1 VSIAAKIQSNPRTK
15 AFAHR
20 LLIPKGQ
27 ARPRWWVRTFLNP
40 FLHKKGR
47 RSIVRRSVRLDLLP
61 FRTFQLGGGSI
72 IEAFSVINNG
82 MGEVLIGEN
91 STVGIGNV
99 VIGPVHI
106 GNNVIIAQ
114 HVVLSGLNHGFQ
126 DIGVAIKDQACTTGL
141 IRVMDDSW
149 IGANA
154 VVTAGVTIGKHA
166 VVAGGSVVTKDVP
179 DYTVVAG
186 NPARII
192 KQYNPL
198 AGKWEKIK

>member
-1 VSIAAKIQSNPRTK
+1 M
-15 AFAHR
+15 
-20 LLIPKGQ
+20 
-27 ARPRWWVRTFLNP
+27 
-40 FLHKKGR
+40 
-47 RSIVRRSVRLDLLP
+47 DLLP

>member
-1 VSIAAKIQSNPRTK
+1 LSFAEKIKSDPRSK
-15 AFAHR
+15 ALAHR
-20 LLIPKGQ
+20 MLVPRGQ

-40 FLHKKGR
+40 FVHQKGR
-47 RSIVRRSVRLDLLP
+47 RAVVRRSVRMDLLP
-61 FRTFQLGGGSI
+61 FRPFQLGQGSI

-82 MGEVLIGEN
+82 MGEVIIGEN
-91 STVGIGNV
+91 STVGISNV

-106 GNNVIIAQ
+106 GSNVIIAQ

-126 DIGVAIKDQACTTGL
+126 DVRMPIKDQTCTTGL

-149 IGANA
+149 IGAGV

-198 AGKWEKIK
+198 TDKWEKPL

>member
-1 VSIAAKIQSNPRTK
+1 MSIAEQIQSNPRTK
-15 AFAHR
+15 ALAHR
-20 LLIPKGQ
+20 LLIPSGQ

-40 FLHKKGR
+40 FVHKKGR
-47 RSIVRRSVRLDLLP
+47 RAIVRRSVRMDLLP
-61 FRTFQLGGGSI
+61 FRPFHLGGGSI
-72 IEAFSVINNG
+72 IESFSVINNG
-82 MGEVLIGEN
+82 MGEVFIGEN

-106 GNNVIIAQ
+106 GSNVIMAQ

-126 DIGVAIKDQACTTGL
+126 DIGTPIKDQPCTTGL
-141 IRVMDDSW
+141 IRIMDDSW
-149 IGANA
+149 IGAGSII
-154 VVTAGVTIGKHA
+154 TAGVTIGKHA

-179 DYTVVAG
+179 DHTVVGG

-198 AGKWEKIK
+198 SGKWERSS